1 MAEAA
6 SLLLLLLT
14 RQVLA
19 RESAPVLQGQ
29 TTDAVRGGAGPTGR
43 VGLRGRLVRRE
54 VLWMTVHRLIRRRWR
69 IADGSEKAYPERV
82 SSQSAFIEQCQ
93 GVKGSSSL
101 QIGIGM
107 TARCTYCEMAAWSV
121 AVVAVGSI
129 CLQISPWP
137 PSGILLSRCGPTA
150 AEDGGASAGAGM
162 WW

>member
-1 MAEAA
+1 M
-6 SLLLLLLT
+6 
-14 RQVLA
+14 LA

-29 TTDAVRGGAGPTGR
+29 TTDAVRGGAGPAGR

-82 SSQSAFIEQCQ
+82 SSQSAFIEQGQ

-101 QIGIGM
+101 QMRCRIGIGL

-150 AEDGGASAGAGM
+150 AEDGGASAGAGV